1 MLIVEHTANGRT
13 MVTLKKDWHP
23 GRMGSQYTPP
33 RKNYVTGDSMERVQR
48 ALLKKPVAYLTPWW
62 VGR

>member
-23 GRMGSQYTPP
+23 GRIGSVYTPP

>member
-1 MLIVEHTANGRT
+1 MLIIEKTSNGRT
-13 MVTLKKDWHP
+13 MVTLKRDWHI

-33 RKNYVTGDSMERVQR
+33 LRNYVEGASAERMQR
-48 ALLKKPVAYLTPWW
+48 ALLKKPLAMLTPWW

>member
-1 MLIVEHTANGRT
+1 MLIIETTSNGQR
-13 MVTLKKDWHP
+13 MVKVKKDWHP

-33 RKNYVTGDSMERVQR
+33 RKNYVDGRSAERVQR
-48 ALLKKPVAYLTPWW
+48 ALLKKPMASLTSWW

>member
-1 MLIVEHTANGRT
+1 MLIIETTSNGQR
-13 MVTLKKDWHP
+13 MVKIKRDWHP

-33 RKNYVTGDSMERVQR
+33 RRNYVTGPSAELVQR
-48 ALLKKPVAYLTPWW
+48 ALLKKPMASLTPWW

>member
-1 MLIVEHTANGRT
+1 MLIIESTSNGQR
-13 MVTLKKDWHP
+13 MVKVKKDWHP

-33 RKNYVTGDSMERVQR
+33 LPNYVRGDSAERVQR
-48 ALLKKPVAYLTPWW
+48 ALLKKPVAMLTPWW

>member
-1 MLIVEHTANGRT
+1 MLIIETTSNGQR
-13 MVTLKKDWHP
+13 MVKVKKDWHP

-33 RKNYVTGDSMERVQR
+33 RRNYVTGASMERVQS
-48 ALLKKPVAYLTPWW
+48 ALLKKPIAMLTPWW

>member
-1 MLIVEHTANGRT
+1 MLIIEQTSNGRT
-13 MVTLKKDWHP
+13 IVTLKKDWHP

-33 RKNYVTGDSMERVQR
+33 RKNYVDGSHMERVQR
-48 ALLKKPVAYLTPWW
+48 ALLNKPLAALTPWW

>member
-23 GRMGSQYTPP
+23 GRMGTQYTPP
-33 RKNYVTGDSMERVQR
+33 RKNYVSGDSMERVQR
-48 ALLKKPVAYLTPWW
+48 ALLNKPLAMLTPWW
-62 VGR
+62 VGK

>member
-1 MLIVEHTANGRT
+1 MLIIETTSNGQR
-13 MVTLKKDWHP
+13 MVKIKRDWHP

-33 RKNYVTGDSMERVQR
+33 RRNFVVGESAERVQR
-48 ALLKKPVAYLTPWW
+48 ALLKKPVAMLTPWW

>member
-33 RKNYVTGDSMERVQR
+33 RKNYVTGGSMERVQR
-48 ALLKKPVAYLTPWW
+48 ALLKKPMAYLTPWW

>member
-1 MLIVEHTANGRT
+1 MLIIETTSNGRT

-23 GRMGSQYTPP
+23 GRMGTQYTPP
-33 RKNYVTGDSMERVQR
+33 RRNYVDGPSAERVQR
-48 ALLKKPVAYLTPWW
+48 ALLNKPLAMLTPWW